1 MNYIYLNKIII
12 EIKKNISNSQFI
24 FPSNNFIFKP
34 SNFHSFK
41 ESIIYINIVNS
52 FIDYIFL
59 DILFNIKFCSI
70 LYKIIKYKIKGKK
83 ILNLNK

>member
-41 ESIIYINIVNS
+41 ESIIYIITVHI
-52 FIDYIFL
+52 FIDYTFL
-59 DILFNIKFCSI
+59 DILFNVKFCSI
-70 LYKIIKYKIKGKK
+70 LHKTIKHKIKGKN
-83 ILNLNK
+83 ILNLK

>member
-70 LYKIIKYKIKGKK
+70 FYKIIKYKIKGKK
-83 ILNLNK
+83 ILNLK

>member
-24 FPSNNFIFKP
+24 FPSNNFFFKH
-34 SNFHSFK
+34 SNFGSFK
-41 ESIIYINIVNS
+41 EIIIYIIIIYI

-59 DILFNIKFCSI
+59 VILFNIKFCSI
-70 LYKIIKYKIKGKK
+70 LNKIIKDKIKGKK
-83 ILNLNK
+83 ILNLK